1 MNRTL
6 LAVAVGSLLGL
17 AWAQDGKTLYQNN
30 CAGCH
35 GAQAQGIPGAF
46 PPLAANPRMADEAY
60 VLKVIRQGLSGP
72 LEVAGQTYNGVMPPM
87 AQVSEADAKAIVAY
101 LKGLAGGS
109 AQAEPA
115 APAPAPTPQPA
126 ASPAPKAG
134 QAAVGRALFTGQKA
148 FAKGGAPCMACHNAG
163 DLGPMG
169 GGSLGKD
176 LTDLYLRLGEVGIK
190 GTLSNIA
197 FPVMREAYKGKPLTE
212 AEIDAL
218 VAFFAQASKE
228 GHYSSAVYGG
238 RMWYAA
244 VPIALALFG
253 VMALIW
259 LGRRP
264 SLAERLRRR
273 RA

>member
-1 MNRTL
+1 MNRVL
-6 LAVAVGSLLGL
+6 LAVVVGSLLSL

-46 PPLAANPRMADEAY
+46 PPLAANPRVADEAY
-60 VLKVIRQGLSGP
+60 VLKVIREGLSGP
-72 LEVAGQTYNGVMPPM
+72 LEVAGQTYNGAMPPM
-87 AQVSEADAKAIVAY
+87 AQVSEADAKAIAAY
-101 LKGLAGGS
+101 LKGLAGGT
-109 AQAEPA
+109 
-115 APAPAPTPQPA
+115 APAPAPQPA
-126 ASPAPKAG
+126 TAPAPDAA
-134 QAAVGRALFTGQKA
+134 QAALGRAFFTGRKT
-148 FAKGGAPCMACHNAG
+148 FANGGAPCMACHNAG

-169 GGSLGKD
+169 GGNLGKD
-176 LTDLYLRLGEVGIK
+176 LTDLYLRLGEAGIQ
-190 GTLSNIA
+190 GVLANIA
-197 FPVMREAYKGKPLTE
+197 FPVMRETYKGRPLTE
-212 AEIDAL
+212 AEIKAL

-228 GHYSSAVYGG
+228 ARYSSAVYGG

-244 VPIALALFG
+244 VPLALALFG

-259 LGRRP
+259 MGRKP

>member
-1 MNRTL
+1 MNRIL
-6 LAVAVGSLLGL
+6 LALAVGLLLGL

-46 PPLAANPRMADEAY
+46 PPLAANPRVADEAY
-60 VLKVIRQGLSGP
+60 VVKVIRQGLSGP
-72 LEVAGQTYNGVMPPM
+72 LEVAGQTYNGMMPPM
-87 AQVSEADAKAIVAY
+87 AQVSEADAKAIASY

-109 AQAEPA
+109 AP
-115 APAPAPTPQPA
+115 APAPAPQPA
-126 ASPAPKAG
+126 ASPAPAAE
-134 QAAVGRALFTGQKA
+134 QAALGRALFAGQKA

-163 DLGPMG
+163 NLGPMG

-176 LTDLYLRLGEVGIK
+176 LTDLYVRLGEAGIK
-190 GTLSNIA
+190 GVLANIA

-212 AEIDAL
+212 AEINAL
-218 VAFFAQASKE
+218 VAFFTQASKE
-228 GHYSSAVYGG
+228 ARYSSAVYGG